1 MQTHRAIK
9 EGTPITGYFAWSFMD
24 NFEWIQG
31 YRPRFGLVYTEYASQ
46 RRYIKD
52 SGHLYRKIIQNNGLK

>member
-31 YRPRFGLVYTEYASQ
+31 YRPRFGLVYTECASQ
-46 RRYIKD
+46 RRYIKACIKLI
-52 SGHLYRKIIQNNGLK
+52 SSENQST